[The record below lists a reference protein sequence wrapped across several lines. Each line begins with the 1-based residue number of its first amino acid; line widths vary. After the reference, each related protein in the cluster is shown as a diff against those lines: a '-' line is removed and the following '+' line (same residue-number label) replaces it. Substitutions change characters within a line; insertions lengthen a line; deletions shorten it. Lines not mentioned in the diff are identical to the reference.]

1 MTLLVL
7 GLILWTAAHFLKRL
21 APSLRQSMQDRMGD
35 GSKGIVA
42 VAIFASLALMV
53 IGYRGIETAY
63 LWDHSAATKG
73 VNNLAMLVAVA
84 LYGVGNSKSR
94 LRSKMRHPML
104 WGTVVWAAAHLMVN
118 GDVAS
123 IVLFGWIGAWALVQM
138 QLINRAEPDY
148 TPWEGGSVAGDVR
161 LGIITLVVFSVI
173 AAIHIWLGYNPFGA

>member
-7 GLILWTAAHFLKRL
+7 GLIIWTAAHFLKRL
-21 APSLRQSMQDRMGD
+21 APGVRQSMQDRMGD
-35 GSKGIVA
+35 GSKGVVA
-42 VAIFASLALMV
+42 VALFASLALMV
-53 IGYRGIETAY
+53 IGYRGIETTY
-63 LWDHSAATKG
+63 LWDHSPATKG
-73 VNNLAMLVAVA
+73 INNLAMLVAVA

-94 LRSKMRHPML
+94 LRSKMHHPML

-123 IVLFGWIGAWALVQM
+123 IVLFGWIGVWALLQM
-138 QLINRAEPDY
+138 RLINRAEPDY